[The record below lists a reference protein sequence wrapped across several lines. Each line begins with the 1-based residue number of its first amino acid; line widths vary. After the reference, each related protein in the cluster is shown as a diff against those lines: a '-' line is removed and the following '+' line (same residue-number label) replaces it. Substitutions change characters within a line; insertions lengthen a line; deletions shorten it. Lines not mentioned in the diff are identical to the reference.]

1 MNTNHIIASLLMLTA
16 ALGLHAGDNIS
27 SLGEKGSFVINGN
40 VDPSFGNLFEM
51 AVTGY
56 IENRSEEIT
65 IDNEGNFLG
74 TIAIE
79 GPIQEAYL
87 YVDNDAVT
95 IPVVPDDTITVD
107 YRNGRLSLSGCNEG
121 RDRDLKFALHC
132 HDAMRRHFIGI
143 NRQAYGQLDTDSAIV
158 ALADSINSYI
168 SLYNKLIEEFE
179 AANGPLLS
187 RDYFAND
194 AYFGT
199 LCFAVVKPE
208 TLSHLNER
216 LLGSN
221 LGNPYSSF
229 NGNDMKYPA
238 TRKFATQYITK
249 LASDACLKIYSPG
262 EMSSRIINAARG
274 IAPDLLTADIVI
286 AERISTYLKFDS
298 YEKIW
303 PIADMALKEMGTEW
317 LNDRLSEMLENH
329 KLTSAGRDL
338 PLLKLT
344 DGDGNELTIDS
355 FKGKTVLLDFW
366 AIGCGPCMSEF
377 KEMKNFKEALADK
390 ADRLQ
395 IVTVCCQNPEK
406 ERWKSI
412 IERYNLDD
420 MNTMLMHKES
430 APIYTSFGWPTYI
443 LVGPDGKIIEW
454 NTDRPSIVLIKKQLN
469 LPTTLDALL

>member
-1 MNTNHIIASLLMLTA
+1 MNANKIIALLLMLLA
-16 ALGLHAGDNIS
+16 VPGMKADDNADALGETGC
-27 SLGEKGSFVINGN
+27 FVIKGK
-40 VDPSFGNLFEM
+40 VEPEFGNLFEM

-56 IENRSEEIT
+56 IKNRSEDIA
-65 IDNEGNFLG
+65 IDNEGNFLR
-74 TIAIE
+74 TIDIE
-79 GPIQEAYL
+79 GPLQEAYL

-95 IPVVPDDTITVD
+95 IPVVPDDTITVN
-107 YRNGRLSLSGCNEG
+107 YRDGRLSLSGCNEG

-143 NRQAYGQLDTDSAIV
+143 NRQANGLLDTDSAIV

-179 AANGPLLS
+179 SANGPLLN

-199 LCFAVVKPE
+199 LYFAVAKPE
-208 TLSHLNER
+208 TLSHLNAR

-221 LGNPYSSF
+221 WGNPYSCF
-229 NGNDMKYPA
+229 NGNEMKYPA
-238 TRKFATQYITK
+238 TRKFAIQYIAK

-274 IAPDLLTADIVI
+274 IAPDRLTADLVI
-286 AERISTYLKFDS
+286 AERISTYILFDP
-298 YEKIW
+298 YEKIG
-303 PIADMALKEMGTEW
+303 PTADMALKDMETEW

-329 KLTSAGRDL
+329 KLTSAGCDL

-430 APIYTSFGWPTYI
+430 SPIYTSFGWPTYI

-469 LPTTLDALL
+469 LPTTLDTLL